1 MPRDESEILRDFRPL
16 PLCSPLSFRQPCKA
30 TVVTS
35 PSAQMKAFAQADSPC
50 ATSVLYSLDAVAF
63 ASSMISSLSL
73 ANGLTLLFALLCLWM
88 SAAQSRGGS
97 TTLGR
102 LALPGGFAVIAA
114 LMLLASVFETSV
126 YHDVLWLSA
135 FVVGSFLGRWRGW
148 ALPLRADKVT
158 GVVWLPRTIDG
169 VVASLVLVAV
179 MTIDFTSAMIGEA
192 LVEPAYVAAASALCG
207 GFMGY
212 RVLVIA
218 LRSVRSSGPSGFSPA
233 A

>member
-1 MPRDESEILRDFRPL
+1 
-16 PLCSPLSFRQPCKA
+16 
-30 TVVTS
+30 
-35 PSAQMKAFAQADSPC
+35 MKVFTQADSPC

-63 ASSMISSLSL
+63 ASPMISSLSL

-126 YHDVLWLSA
+126 FHDVLWLTA

-148 ALPLRADKVT
+148 ALPLRADKAT
-158 GVVWLPRTIDG
+158 GLVWLPRTIDG

-179 MTIDFTSAMIGEA
+179 MAIDFTSAMIGDA
-192 LVEPAYVAAASALCG
+192 LVEPAYVAAASALCA
-207 GFMGY
+207 GFLGY

-218 LRSVRSSGPSGFSPA
+218 LRSVRSSGPSGLSPA